1 MGFSKLKK
9 WPKSIQ
15 ECRRYKPK
23 RVAVA
28 FSRGKVA
35 MRNLRM
41 FCIWPRKGTSAC
53 FGQNLYHPWMY
64 LNHFFNFENPISIF
78 YKFYFVNVFIQSFWK
93 ELQPYQSVSMLLKNQ
108 YFIKML
114 ALFEMLALIWNF
126 GAALKCWCYFEMM
139 ALLWNVSAALKCQHC
154 FEMLALLWNV

>member
-15 ECRRYKPK
+15 GCRRYKPE
-23 RVAVA
+23 RA
-28 FSRGKVA
+28 FSRAKVA

-41 FCIWPRKGTSAC
+41 FCIWPRRGTSAC
-53 FGQNLYHPWMY
+53 FGLNLCHPWMD

-78 YKFYFVNVFIQSFWK
+78 YKFYFVNVLIKSFWK

-114 ALFEMLALIWNF
+114 SLFEILALIWNV
-126 GAALKCWCYFEMM
+126 GTALKCQCCYEMM
-139 ALLWNVSAALKCQHC
+139 ALLWNVSAALKCWPC
-154 FEMLALLWNV
+154 FEMYETK